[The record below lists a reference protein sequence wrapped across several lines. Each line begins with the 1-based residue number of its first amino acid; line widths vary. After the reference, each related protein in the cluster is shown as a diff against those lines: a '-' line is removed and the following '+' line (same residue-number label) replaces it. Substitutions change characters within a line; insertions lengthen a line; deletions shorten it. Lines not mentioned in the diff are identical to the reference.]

1 MHSLKG
7 SKQQILK
14 VKEAVERG
22 DKISRKTV
30 FHELLRPDAAEGYK
44 VPTIEE
50 LNDDAYVFI
59 VAAADTTG
67 NAMTIATYNVVS
79 NPKIYERLTAEL
91 RGKFPDP
98 EAKMDFVTLEKL
110 PYLVGCTRTIVGM
123 EHNALTSVDC
133 SDQGS
138 TSVSISHRPIRSP
151 FTHPDCHSVSL
162 ADFHES
168 FPNLVPSSM
177 ATIFQREYDRCI
189 FLLLSETKRY
199 RLSSA

>member
-1 MHSLKG
+1 M
-7 SKQQILK
+7 ILR

-22 DKISRKTV
+22 DKVSRKTV
-30 FHELLRPDAAEGYK
+30 FHQLLRPHAAEGYR

-50 LNDDAYVFI
+50 LNDDAYVFV

-67 NAMTIATYNVVS
+67 NAMTIAAYNVVS
-79 NPKIYERLTAEL
+79 NPEKYERLTAEL
-91 RGKFPDP
+91 REQFLDP
-98 EAKMDFVTLEKL
+98 EAKMHFVTLEKL
-110 PYLVGCTRTIVGM
+110 PYLVGCNYTIVGI

-138 TSVSISHRPIRSP
+138 TSVSISHRTLRSP
-151 FTHPDCHSVSL
+151 LTHPGCHSVSL

-168 FPNLVPSSM
+168 FPNLVLSSM
-177 ATIFQREYDRCI
+177 ATISQREYNRRI
-189 FLLLSETKRY
+189 LFLVNDTKRY